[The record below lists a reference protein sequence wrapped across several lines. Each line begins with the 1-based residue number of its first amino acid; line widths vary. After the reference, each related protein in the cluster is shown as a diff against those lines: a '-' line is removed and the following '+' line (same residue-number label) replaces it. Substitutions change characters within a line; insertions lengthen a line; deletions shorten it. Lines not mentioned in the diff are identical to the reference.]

1 MRSIHD
7 PTRTDVDLAL
17 AELEQEE
24 ERQREAIRR
33 FREACR
39 RERPGMFVSGW
50 QALKFFLVVLG
61 AAAAIYAFAVLWFLL

>member
-1 MRSIHD
+1 MRTIHD
-7 PTRTDVDLAL
+7 PTHTDVDLAL
-17 AELEQEE
+17 GEIAAEE

-39 RERPGMFVSGW
+39 RERPGVFVSAW
-50 QALKFFLVVLG
+50 QALKFFLIVLG